1 MLGENCSEATPA
13 PEGSGMSFI
22 QQSGTPR
29 EDLARVE
36 PESFCR
42 DLPFWKISAEL
53 LSSCGGQAGGKN
65 SSMGGKSSDSDSG
78 SGSESSVA
86 DSQLESFA
94 GPEIPQEKP
103 SSLHSQE
110 NSSVTKKAQVN
121 LEPTSF
127 RESETNLPFKGNQKT
142 NEPASNEY
150 VNNEQPVRKKK
161 VLRSLRDFLYEP
173 IP

>member
-1 MLGENCSEATPA
+1 MGRILRWDG
-13 PEGSGMSFI
+13 
-22 QQSGTPR
+22 
-29 EDLARVE
+29 LARSLIQGQVQ
-36 PESFCR
+36 SQV
-42 DLPFWKISAEL
+42 L
-53 LSSCGGQAGGKN
+53 LTLSWN
-65 SSMGGKSSDSDSG
+65 R
-78 SGSESSVA
+78 
-86 DSQLESFA
+86 LL
-94 GPEIPQEKP
+94 EKP

-110 NSSVTKKAQVN
+110 NSSVTEKAQVN

-142 NEPASNEY
+142 NKPASNES